1 MNRSQTSLALVSEEP
16 MAESIAAPPQ
26 PANAPQAQTSAAVGT
41 LRACITALVVAH
53 HAVLAYHPYAPPPA
67 ASLTAEPR
75 WWQAF
80 PIVDSQR
87 WGGFGLLTLFN
98 DLFFMSLMFFL
109 SGLFVW
115 HSLQRKGSGGFL
127 RHRALRLGLPFVA
140 AAAVVAPLSY
150 FPTYLATG
158 AAPSLSGFWQQW
170 SSLGQWPA
178 GPAWFLWVLLTFD
191 ALAAAL
197 FLLLPK
203 WGDTLGRFAADAARR
218 PAAFFWLLAA
228 VSAVAYV
235 PMAVAFTS
243 AAWSSFGP
251 FVFQTSR
258 LLHYAVYFL
267 AGAGVGA
274 YGLEKG
280 LLAPDGR
287 LARRWPA
294 WLSASLGA
302 FAAALVVLIA
312 ALSSPGKPRLWE
324 TIGGFTFALSCAASS
339 FAFLALSMRF
349 AKTRGR
355 LFASL
360 RSLREN
366 AYGIFLV
373 HYAFVSWLQYALLK
387 TSLPGLAKGSCVFLG
402 ALALSWGVTAA
413 LRRIPGVARV
423 I

>member
-1 MNRSQTSLALVSEEP
+1 
-16 MAESIAAPPQ
+16 
-26 PANAPQAQTSAAVGT
+26 
-41 LRACITALVVAH
+41 
-53 HAVLAYHPYAPPPA
+53 
-67 ASLTAEPR
+67 
-75 WWQAF
+75 
-80 PIVDSQR
+80 
-87 WGGFGLLTLFN
+87 
-98 DLFFMSLMFFL
+98 LMFFL

-127 RHRALRLGLPFVA
+127 RHRALRLGLPFVLA
-140 AAAVVAPLSY
+140 AAFVAPLAY

-203 WGDTLGRFAADAARR
+203 WGDTLGRFASNAARR

-235 PMAVAFTS
+235 PMAVAFS
-243 AAWSSFGP
+243 SVAWSSFGP

-258 LLHYAVYFL
+258 LIHYAVYFL

-274 YGLEKG
+274 WGLEKG
-280 LLAPDGR
+280 LLAPDGK

-294 WLSASLGA
+294 WLFASLGA
-302 FAAALVVLIA
+302 FILALIILIS
-312 ALSSPGKPRLWE
+312 ALSSPGKPKLWE
-324 TIGGFTFALSCAASS
+324 LIGGFTFVLSCAAST
-339 FAFLALSMRF
+339 FAFLALFVRF
-349 AKTRGR
+349 AKTRSR
-355 LFASL
+355 IFDSL

-387 TSLPGLAKGSCVFLG
+387 TPLPGLAKGSCVFLG

>member
-1 MNRSQTSLALVSEEP
+1 MNRSQTALALVSEEP
-16 MAESIAAPPQ
+16 VAEDTAPKPQ
-26 PANAPQAQTSAAVGT
+26 PADAPQAQTSVAVGA

-127 RHRALRLGLPFVA
+127 RQRALRLGVPFVLA
-140 AAAVVAPLSY
+140 AAFLAPLAY

-158 AAPSLSGFWQQW
+158 AAPSLSGFWRQW

-178 GPAWFLWVLLTFD
+178 GPAWFLWVLLAFD
-191 ALAAAL
+191 ALAAGL

-203 WGDTLGRFAADAARR
+203 WGDTLGRLAANAARR
-218 PAAFFWLLAA
+218 PAAFFGLLAA
-228 VSAVAYV
+228 ISAVAYI

-258 LLHYAVYFL
+258 LLHYAVYFF

-280 LLAPDGR
+280 LLAPDGK

-294 WLSASLGA
+294 WLSTSLGA
-302 FAAALVVLIA
+302 FTAALVVLIA

-324 TIGGFTFALSCAASS
+324 TIGGFTFVLSCAASS
-339 FAFLALSMRF
+339 FAFLALFVRF
-349 AKTRGR
+349 AKTGNR
-355 LFASL
+355 LL
-360 RSLREN
+360 DSLREN
-366 AYGIFLV
+366 AYGIYLL

-387 TSLPGLAKGSCVFLG
+387 TPLSGLAKGSVVFLG
-402 ALALSWGVTAA
+402 ALALSWIVTAA
-413 LRRIPGVARV
+413 LRRIPAVARV

>member
-1 MNRSQTSLALVSEEP
+1 MNRSQTALALVAEEP
-16 MAESIAAPPQ
+16 KSAATATETAPKPQ
-26 PANAPQAQTSAAVGT
+26 GQTSAQTSTAIGT

-53 HAVLAYHPYAPPPA
+53 HAVLAYHPYAPQPA
-67 ASLTAEPR
+67 TSLTAEPR

-87 WGGFGLLTLFN
+87 WGGFGLLTAFN
-98 DLFFMSLMFFL
+98 DIFFMSLMFFL

-127 RHRALRLGLPFVA
+127 RDRSLRLGLPFVV
-140 AAAVVAPLSY
+140 AAAVLAPLAY

-158 AAPSLSGFWQQW
+158 AAPSLSGFWRQW
-170 SSLGQWPA
+170 ASLGQWPA
-178 GPAWFLWVLLTFD
+178 GPAWFLWVLLAFD
-191 ALAAAL
+191 ACAAML

-203 WGDTLGRFAADAARR
+203 WGETLGRLAANAARR
-218 PAAFFWLLAA
+218 PARFFWLLAA

-243 AAWSSFGP
+243 VAWFSFGP
-251 FVFQTSR
+251 FVVQTSR
-258 LLHYAVYFL
+258 LFHYAVYFL

-280 LLAPDGR
+280 LLAPDGK

-294 WLSASLGA
+294 WASAAAGA
-302 FAAALVVLIA
+302 FVLALVILIT
-312 ALSSPGKPRLWE
+312 ALSSPGKPKLWE

-339 FAFLALSMRF
+339 FAFLALFVRF
-349 AKTRGR
+349 AKGR
-355 LFASL
+355 SRFFASL
-360 RSLREN
+360 QEN
-366 AYGIFLV
+366 AYGIFLI

-387 TSLPGLAKGSCVFLG
+387 TPLSGLAKGSCVFLG